1 DLEVWTDNDLNDC
14 QRHSI
19 GDFFLMALTWACVT
33 DTQCMHA
40 LLKCQGSSSDGHDAS
55 VVEKT
60 YYNKMLYVQYN
71 STWGN
76 VTGSTKMA
84 RKAADILNTYYY
96 LRGIRETLEL
106 CKTWITRAYSI
117 LAQKVEPKVRLRLT
131 KAPAD
136 SEHPATLVC
145 SVYNFYPKEILV
157 TWLKNGE
164 RVTSEVTSTDSLPNG
179 NWLYQRHSYL
189 KYTSTHWDK
198 ISCVVEHPSLEKPRI
213 YDWEPTPE
221 SVKNKFI
228 LGTMG
233 LIVGLVSFAA
243 GLIYDRRNVPGK

>member
-1 DLEVWTDNDLNDC
+1 MYTLSAICLCLVFC
-14 QRHSI
+14 H
-19 GDFFLMALTWACVT
+19 A

-243 GLIYDRRNVPGK
+243 GLIYDRRNVPGRERASANGDRSDVQ